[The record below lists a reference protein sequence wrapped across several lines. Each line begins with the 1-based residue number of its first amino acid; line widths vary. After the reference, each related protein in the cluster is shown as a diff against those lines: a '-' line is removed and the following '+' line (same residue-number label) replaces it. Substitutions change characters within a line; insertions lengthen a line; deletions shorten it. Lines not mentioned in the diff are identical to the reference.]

1 VFKAERRQVRLGAL
15 KQAGLGRGESVQTR
29 GGINSARTAALAE
42 GPAVLCTVMAEL
54 RLGGQKREST
64 STQSDREATSEPE

>member
-1 VFKAERRQVRLGAL
+1 VSRPEVG
-15 KQAGLGRGESVQTR
+15 SIVQ
-29 GGINSARTAALAE
+29 GTAALAE

-54 RLGGQKREST
+54 RLGSQKREST